1 MQGAYIDTDINSYRK
16 LLSEFLFRFLKKR
29 SGIKDEV
36 IPKYIN
42 DNTIDR
48 FVVAF
53 THVSFDPVANYEY
66 YETLGDAT
74 INKCTAWYF
83 HRKFPSLQKDPAANY
98 KLSLLKTQHSGKE
111 SVAKISTT
119 LGLAKLVR
127 YRSQY
132 KDKKDKIKFVVVN
145 NKFHTDIFESLMG
158 CIEDVIDNIEGLFVG
173 AAIVYNIVSSVMDQ
187 ESYSL
192 EMEEIVVAKTRLNEL
207 KSQSKISR
215 LEFDY
220 KEQKIDVPTETGIIR
235 KESKFEV
242 RLFIDVVDPKTRRII
257 KLSEFGPVLTRNK
270 GEGEKILS
278 KNALKYLKTEYGL
291 E

>member
-1 MQGAYIDTDINSYRK
+1 MQGAYIDTDIQTYRK
-16 LLSEFLFRFLKKR
+16 LLTEFLFRFLKKR

-42 DNTIDR
+42 ENTIDR

-53 THVSFDPVANYEY
+53 THVSFDPINNYEY

-83 HRKFPSLQKDPAANY
+83 HRKFPSLQKDPSANY

-111 SVAKISTT
+111 SVAKISSS
-119 LGLAKLVR
+119 LGLFKLVR

-132 KDKKDKIKFVVVN
+132 EDKKKKVKFVVIN
-145 NKFHTDIFESLMG
+145 NKFHTDIFEALMG

-192 EMEEIVVAKTRLNEL
+192 ELEEIVVAKTRLNEL
-207 KSQSKISR
+207 KSQSKITR

-220 KEQKIDVPTETGIIR
+220 KEQKIDVPTESGVIR

-242 RLFIDVVDPKTRRII
+242 RLFIDVVDPKSKKVVR
-257 KLSEFGPVLTRNK
+257 LPEFGPVITRNK
-270 GEGEKILS
+270 AEGEKILS
-278 KNALKYLKTEYGL
+278 KNALKYLKTEYGID
-291 E
+291 